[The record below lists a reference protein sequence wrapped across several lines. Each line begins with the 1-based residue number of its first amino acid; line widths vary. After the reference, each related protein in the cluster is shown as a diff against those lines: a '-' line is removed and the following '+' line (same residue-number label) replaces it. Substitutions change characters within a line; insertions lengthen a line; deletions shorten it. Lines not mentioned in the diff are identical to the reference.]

1 MNKEVKILLR
11 KGSIFIFPI
20 IAWICIVVI
29 VDPFNYFN
37 VSNTISEN
45 AKERSAQQINSL
57 LYNTINFKN
66 NLTNSIIIGDSRIR
80 KLPTEEIK
88 KLTGNDYY
96 TMHSNAA
103 KLNEIIDLFWF
114 SDSLYFSAS
123 STNLENVIIGI
134 NFNLYNEYSYS
145 NRVADVKKLL
155 DNKFIYIFNW
165 SILEAVYL
173 ALKNDFF
180 SINTNKKKHKETSW
194 DYIIKTIAKNHYSK
208 YKHPKETL
216 LRLEEVGSYCKE
228 NNINLVFLIVPHHKE
243 FHNRLVKF
251 NLVDEEE
258 NFKNDIKNIGRVI
271 DFDFPNSITN
281 CKSCFS
287 DPIHTTDSIGEIIV
301 REIFSDSIIIGKEL

>member
-11 KGSIFIFPI
+11 KGSIFILPI
-20 IAWICIVVI
+20 IAWICIVII

-37 VSNTISEN
+37 VSNTISKN
-45 AKERSAQQINSL
+45 IKEKSAQQINSL

-88 KLTGNDYY
+88 KLTGDDYY
-96 TMHSNAA
+96 TMHSNRA

-114 SDSLYFSAS
+114 SDSLYFTAN

-155 DNKFIYIFNW
+155 NNKLIYIFNW
-165 SILEAVYL
+165 NILETVYL
-173 ALKNDFF
+173 DFF
-180 SINTNKKKHKETSW
+180 GLKPKERKNKDKSW
-194 DYIIKTIAKNHYSK
+194 DYIIKTIAKNYYSK

-216 LRLEEVGSYCKE
+216 LRLEEVGIYCKA
-228 NNINLVFLIVPHHKE
+228 NNINLIFLIVPHHKE

-281 CKSCFS
+281 CKSCFN
-287 DPIHTTDSIGEIIV
+287 DPIHTTDSIGKIIV
-301 REIFSDSIIIGKEL
+301 REIFSDSIIIGREL

>member
-11 KGSIFIFPI
+11 KGSVFILPI
-20 IAWICIVVI
+20 IAWICIVII

-37 VSNTISEN
+37 VSNIISEN
-45 AKERSAQQINSL
+45 AKKRSAQQINSL

-88 KLTGNDYY
+88 KLTDDDYY

-114 SDSLYFSAS
+114 SDSLYFSAN
-123 STNLENVIIGI
+123 STNLKNVIIGI

-165 SILEAVYL
+165 SILETIYL

-180 SINTNKKKHKETSW
+180 GFNPNKKKNKEKSW

-216 LRLEEVGSYCKE
+216 LRLEEIGVYCKA
-228 NNINLVFLIVPHHKE
+228 NNINLVLLIVPHYKE

-251 NLVDEEE
+251 DLVDEEE

-271 DFDFPNSITN
+271 DFDFPNLITN

-301 REIFSDSIIIGKEL
+301 REIFSDSIIIGREL

>member
-88 KLTGNDYY
+88 KLTGDDYY

-180 SINTNKKKHKETSW
+180 SLNPNKKKNKETSW

-216 LRLEEVGSYCKE
+216 LRLEEIGSYCKE

-251 NLVDEEE
+251 DLVDEEE

>member
-88 KLTGNDYY
+88 KLTGDDYY

-180 SINTNKKKHKETSW
+180 SINPNKKKHKETSW

-216 LRLEEVGSYCKE
+216 LRLEEIGTYCKV

>member
-11 KGSIFIFPI
+11 KGGVFILPI
-20 IAWICIVVI
+20 IAWICIVIV

-37 VSNTISEN
+37 VSNIISEKT
-45 AKERSAQQINSL
+45 KEKSAQQINSL
-57 LYNTINFKN
+57 LYNTVNFKN
-66 NLTNSIIIGDSRIR
+66 NPTNSIIIGDSRIR

-88 KLTGNDYY
+88 QLTGDDYY
-96 TMHSNAA
+96 TLYSNAA

-114 SDSLYFSAS
+114 SDSIWFSTD

-134 NFNLYNEYSYS
+134 NFNLYNQYSYS

-155 DNKFIYIFNW
+155 DNKFIYIFNG
-165 SILEAVYL
+165 SILETVYL
-173 ALKNDFF
+173 ALKNEFF
-180 SINTNKKKHKETSW
+180 GFKPNKKKSKKESW
-194 DYIIKTIAKNHYSK
+194 DHIIKTIAKNHYSK

-216 LRLEEVGSYCKE
+216 LRLEKIGVYCKT
-228 NNINLVFLIVPHHKE
+228 NNINLILLIVPHYKE

-251 NLVDEEE
+251 DLVDEEE

-287 DPIHTTDSIGEIIV
+287 DPIHTTDSISEIIV
-301 REIFSDSIIIGKEL
+301 DEIFSDSLIIGKEL

>member
-11 KGSIFIFPI
+11 KGSVFIFPI

-88 KLTGNDYY
+88 KLTGDDYY

-165 SILEAVYL
+165 NILEAVYL

-180 SINTNKKKHKETSW
+180 SINPNKKKNKEPSW

-216 LRLEEVGSYCKE
+216 LRLEEIGAYCKE

-301 REIFSDSIIIGKEL
+301 REIFADSIIIGKEL